1 MDGGRS
7 GVQPSGGDE
16 RRKAMNPDSR
26 EELEPSPPIEFGEER
41 PRADLHRTP
50 EVRQPPG
57 ALWIAM
63 GVIIAVVI
71 AAVVVF

>member
-7 GVQPSGGDE
+7 GVQPSVADE

-26 EELEPSPPIEFGEER
+26 EEQPSPPIEFGEER

-63 GVIIAVVI
+63 GVILAVVI